1 MTDQSGT
8 SGGSQRR
15 TGGLRS
21 LRPRTNRK
29 KGEAAGIE
37 AEAAASSPPTDLLSR
52 LSIGSRRSEPSAQGG
67 EEAETE
73 SAPGRSGSPR
83 GLRSLFRRQ
92 RDRGKGRKVSPTPSQ
107 RLSDSDNPAHQFNY
121 LSMME
126 ISGPRLRLK
135 SETTAV
141 GKSETSTNYDL
152 PMGINFKHIS
162 ELANPPSAHLSK
174 RSKNLLSNMLV
185 GALPDHDSLIDLEG
199 NVQWR
204 SEHTFSGENN
214 ESRRPDL
221 ILEYNHRTILCIEY
235 KGPNCINLKEL
246 SDAQASGPL
255 DVKNKMGRTRPGDL
269 FEPGL
274 GLDNDSLFR
283 KKSIHE
289 SMRNL
294 VRQSVNYG
302 PCVEEAR
309 FIAFY
314 DYTHLLLLEVP
325 KNSPRKEVLNAYVV
339 TESDHDKSTPRLP
352 HQSPENHVAGE

>member
-1 MTDQSGT
+1 
-8 SGGSQRR
+8 
-15 TGGLRS
+15 
-21 LRPRTNRK
+21 
-29 KGEAAGIE
+29 
-37 AEAAASSPPTDLLSR
+37 
-52 LSIGSRRSEPSAQGG
+52 
-67 EEAETE
+67 
-73 SAPGRSGSPR
+73 
-83 GLRSLFRRQ
+83 
-92 RDRGKGRKVSPTPSQ
+92 
-107 RLSDSDNPAHQFNY
+107 
-121 LSMME
+121 
-126 ISGPRLRLK
+126 
-135 SETTAV
+135 
-141 GKSETSTNYDL
+141 
-152 PMGINFKHIS
+152 
-162 ELANPPSAHLSK
+162 
-174 RSKNLLSNMLV
+174 MLV

-199 NVQWR
+199 DLIRATIPFYSNVIEVLTPHVLSSYGLNGKVQWR

-235 KGPNCINLKEL
+235 KGPTCINLKEL

-302 PCVEEAR
+302 QEAR